1 MTRKRTAEQ
10 AHSRRRRGSIAVS
23 AVLVAAGFILGGCG
37 DVNIETSG
45 HRELKSRLKSE
56 IKSEL
61 LAELG
66 GGQPGMTS
74 PVASSSA
81 CVSCHTDKE
90 KLKMET
96 ARIKAPPKSAMTS
109 GKG

>member
-1 MTRKRTAEQ
+1 MKWKNPAAQR
-10 AHSRRRRGSIAVS
+10 SPRRRGGVISAC
-23 AVLVAAGFILGGCG
+23 AVLVAVGFSLAGCG

-45 HRELKSRLKSE
+45 HKELKSRLKSE
-56 IKSEL
+56 ITSEL
-61 LAELG
+61 LRELT
-66 GGQPGMTS
+66 GGQPGMTT